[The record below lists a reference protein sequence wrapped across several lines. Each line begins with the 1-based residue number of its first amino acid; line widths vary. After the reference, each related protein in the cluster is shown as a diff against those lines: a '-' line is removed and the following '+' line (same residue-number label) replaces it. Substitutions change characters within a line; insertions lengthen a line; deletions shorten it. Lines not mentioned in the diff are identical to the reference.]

1 MGDEP
6 FVKIDI
12 IGGFLGA
19 GKTTFLN
26 KLLHDGLAS
35 ERVVIIENEFGDEPV
50 DDTILSGNG
59 LDMRTLPS
67 GCICCTLKSD
77 FISSIRDIVKTC
89 SPDRILIEPTG
100 LASPAELRNTCDL
113 VALLKDLPV
122 DVRLNSFTAIVDA
135 TDVVEMLEYEMPV
148 FTNQI
153 AQAHFVLLSHTQELS
168 AEQLEEAQRAIA
180 EVAPANTL
188 IVTTP
193 WDDIDA
199 LEMLALSEQAHA
211 DSMGS
216 PDEIVHGDERHDD
229 DDDDD
234 KLNGHGHGHGH
245 GRGHGCHDD
254 ELDGRGH
261 GHGHGRHDDDL
272 DGHGHGHHHSWEG
285 FSSAT
290 FSLEIPFDEQSI
302 KELDGILN
310 KANAIRAK
318 GFLPTATNQLVH
330 YEYVNGRSNTSPS
343 NYNVPAK
350 LVAIGRSLDE
360 QTLEDWLDK
369 SIPTAGK
376 SKQIK

>member
-50 DDTILSGNG
+50 DDAILSGND

-67 GCICCTLKSD
+67 GCICCTLKAD
-77 FISSIRDIVKTC
+77 FITSIRDIVKMC

-100 LASPAELRNTCDL
+100 LASPTELRNTCDL

-180 EVAPANTL
+180 EVAPANAL

-216 PDEIVHGDERHDD
+216 PDEPVHGDGHHDD
-229 DDDDD
+229 DGPD
-234 KLNGHGHGHGH
+234 GH
-245 GRGHGCHDD
+245 HDD
-254 ELDGRGH
+254 GDGELDGHHDDGDGELDGHEH
-261 GHGHGRHDDDL
+261 GHEH
-272 DGHGHGHHHSWEG
+272 GHGHGHHHSWEG

-290 FSLEIPFDEQSI
+290 FSLETPFDEQSI

-318 GFLPTATNQLVH
+318 GFLPTEASQLVH

-343 NYNVPAK
+343 NYSGPAK
-350 LVAIGRSLDE
+350 LVVIGRSLDE
-360 QTLEDWLDK
+360 RALEDWLD
-369 SIPTAGK
+369 
-376 SKQIK
+376 

>member
-67 GCICCTLKSD
+67 GCICCTLKTD

-89 SPDRILIEPTG
+89 SPNRILIEPTG

-180 EVAPANTL
+180 EVAPANAL

-234 KLNGHGHGHGH
+234 DDKLNG
-245 GRGHGCHDD
+245 R
-254 ELDGRGH
+254 
-261 GHGHGRHDDDL
+261 
-272 DGHGHGHHHSWEG
+272 GHGHHHSWEG

-290 FSLEIPFDEQSI
+290 FSLETPFDEQAI
-302 KELDGILN
+302 KELDVVLS

-318 GFLPTATNQLVH
+318 GFLPTATNQLLH

-343 NYNVPAK
+343 NYNGHAK
-350 LVAIGRSLDE
+350 LVAIGHHLDE
-360 QTLEDWLDK
+360 QTLKELL
-369 SIPTAGK
+369 A
-376 SKQIK
+376 

>member
-50 DDTILSGNG
+50 DDAILSGND

-67 GCICCTLKSD
+67 GCICCTLKAD
-77 FISSIRDIVKTC
+77 FITSIRDIVKTC

-199 LEMLALSEQAHA
+199 LEMLTLSEQAHA

-216 PDEIVHGDERHDD
+216 PDEIAHGDEHYDD
-229 DDDDD
+229 DGDDDDD
-234 KLNGHGHGHGH
+234 KLNGHG
-245 GRGHGCHDD
+245 R
-254 ELDGRGH
+254 
-261 GHGHGRHDDDL
+261 
-272 DGHGHGHHHSWEG
+272 GHHHSWEG

-290 FSLEIPFDEQSI
+290 FSLETPFDEQSI

-318 GFLPTATNQLVH
+318 GFLPTATYQLVH

-343 NYNVPAK
+343 NYNGPAK
-350 LVAIGRSLDE
+350 LVVIGRSLDE
-360 QTLEDWLDK
+360 QTLEDWLD
-369 SIPTAGK
+369 
-376 SKQIK
+376 